1 MGLTRRLP
9 FLRWSFLRMGLSVRR
24 ISITGQVGDGREAA
38 AIEYVLAH
46 SSPGN
51 IDDAVRA
58 FDDFAYSNSFLINIG
73 DEKGR
78 LLDAAITRTDPQV
91 VLELGTYCGYSA
103 LRMASAAPRA
113 TIASVEPSAAN
124 AANARRI
131 WAHAGIGDRVTC
143 VQGTIGDGG
152 RTLDTIAGILDS
164 RPLDFLFLDHDKDA
178 YLPDLV
184 SILERGWLRAGSV
197 ALADNMG
204 LPGSPKYLRYMRE
217 LENRQWRTVE
227 HKTHVEYQTM
237 IPDLVLESDYLGG

>member
-24 ISITGQVGDGREAA
+24 ISTSGQVGDGREAA

-51 IDDAVRA
+51 IDEAVRA

-78 LLDAAITRTDPQV
+78 LLDAAITRTDPHV

-113 TIASVEPSAAN
+113 TIVSVELSAAN

-143 VQGTIGDGG
+143 VQGTVGDGG

-164 RPLDFLFLDHDKDA
+164 RPVDFLFIDHDKDA